1 MGLIDVLKP
10 EELKTLEDYLE
21 TVYFPKGTCIF
32 SQGDPGTECFIL
44 DEGKIRIELSISG
57 AAMNVTLGF
66 LEPGH
71 ILGEFCLLEEGERS
85 AGAYAEETVVAR
97 KFSRKSFMALC
108 NDQPKLGMA
117 MLTYFSHELI
127 RKTRDTNDKLEEFLS
142 KVLEHYPGLLFVLG
156 ADGTIG
162 NYISGRVR
170 DLFGNVQ
177 GHDIAGVLYSGNQKA
192 IEDFRSVLEIASTN
206 TNNCED
212 LMKDLTDSLIHIND
226 TSFDLNYYITSSRD
240 GKVDSMLMLGLDV
253 TRQLEEKR
261 KAEEASNEAQLI
273 TSIARDVQGFLAF
286 QKEAK
291 NILDSLNL
299 DEFEVNSQTIDALFR
314 AIHTIKG
321 SAASYAL
328 YKVVSVAHD
337 LETYLARLRDLF
349 HKDAKAQIENKEQEE
364 IKRNIENL
372 TEVFESENTRLC
384 ELFQMKGNLIRVSQ
398 EQLRDAMEQGY
409 GPDEAFTYLSLPLF
423 EEFIEVLAEK
433 ILERARVALAD
444 QGIEKELKF
453 LVSVTNKKLSRE
465 GRALLE
471 KIFSHLLRNAA
482 DHGIEESVEREMLE
496 KTPYGNIFFFEQ
508 KEDDGDLIKLIFR
521 DDGHGIDEDAVLEKA
536 RKQGIIKDKEPS
548 SKQEIYE
555 LLFHPGFS
563 TKGTA
568 SSISG
573 RGVGLD
579 AVRNFLQEVGGSVVV
594 DSIVSEGTTFTIMI
608 PEKALFYIQSNNKA
622 YTSPEQK
629 RV

>member
-1 MGLIDVLKP
+1 MRLIDILEA
-10 EELKTLEDYLE
+10 EELKTLECYLE
-21 TVYFPKGTCIF
+21 TIRFPKDSRIF
-32 SQGDPGTECFIL
+32 AQGDQGTECFIL
-44 DEGKIRIELSISG
+44 NKGKIRIELSISESD
-57 AAMNVTLGF
+57 MQVTLGF
-66 LEPGH
+66 IKSGH
-71 ILGEFCLLEEGERS
+71 ILGEFCLLEEGLRS
-85 AGAYAEETVVAR
+85 AAAFAEEAVVAR
-97 KFSRKSFMALC
+97 NLTRKSFIALC
-108 NDQPKLGMA
+108 SDQPKVGMA
-117 MLTYFSHELI
+117 MLTYFTRELI
-127 RKTRDTNDKLEEFLS
+127 RKTRDTNDKLEEFLI

-162 NYISGRVR
+162 NHISGRVR

-177 GHDIAGVLYSGNQKA
+177 GHDIAGVLYSCNQEA
-192 IEDFRSVLEIASTN
+192 IEGFRKALKIALKNTN
-206 TNNCED
+206 TCERF
-212 LMKDLTDSLIHIND
+212 MKYLTDSLIHIND
-226 TSFDLNYYITSSRD
+226 TVFDINYYVTSSRD
-240 GKVDSMLMLGLDV
+240 GKVNSMLMLGLDV
-253 TRQLEEKR
+253 TLQLEEKR

-273 TSIARDVQGFLAF
+273 TGIAGDLQGFLAF

-291 NILDSLNL
+291 NIIDSLNPDRL
-299 DEFEVNSQTIDALFR
+299 KVNSQTIDALFR

-321 SAASYAL
+321 SAAGYAL

-337 LETYLARLRDLF
+337 LETYLAKLRDLL

-364 IKRNIENL
+364 IKQNIKNL
-372 TEVFESENTRLC
+372 TEVLESENSRLC
-384 ELFQMKGNLIRVSQ
+384 ELFQVKGNFIRVSQ
-398 EQLRDAMEQGY
+398 EKLRDAMEQGY

-423 EEFIEVLAEK
+423 QEFIEALAEK

-453 LVSVTNKKLSRE
+453 SVSVTNKKLSHE
-465 GRALLE
+465 GRTLLE
-471 KIFSHLLRNAA
+471 KIFSHLLRNAV

-496 KTPYGNIFFFEQ
+496 KTPYGNIFIEQ
-508 KEDDGDLIKLIFR
+508 KENDGDLIKLMVR
-521 DDGHGIDEDAVLEKA
+521 DDGYGIDEDAVLAKA

-594 DSIVSEGTTFTIMI
+594 DSIESEGTTFTIMI
-608 PEKALFYIQSNNKA
+608 PEKALFYKPRN
-622 YTSPEQK
+622 
-629 RV
+629 